1 MASKSKRTRTHNGA
15 KPAPDDHA
23 MTSRRE
29 DEAEDVPAWL
39 DDEVG
44 EAQPE
49 NDGGWPAGDA
59 LALDDEQAEAEAV
72 AYALTKTDDEEA
84 LDDLLDF
91 DEQQLQA
98 DERAADGIDPVRAY
112 LNEIGHTP
120 VLTAE
125 QELCLFALLDAAR
138 LARRLRANAQAPIWA
153 QAYTHLT
160 AAWRSVLTACEALS
174 SAPPDLAEMLR
185 AAREM
190 TAPDAHSAPGAF
202 QRYLRA
208 LGWGRNP
215 DIERISKPL
224 FEFALAALIL
234 PPAFVE
240 QLEAHAAHV
249 PDLPEWD
256 EVSAWLP
263 APAVCEEHLQLVT
276 QQAEEAK
283 NTLVRANLRLVM
295 SIAKRYLGR
304 GIAFMDL
311 VQEGSMGL
319 LRAIDRFHAW
329 RGFKFST
336 YATWWIRQA
345 MTRAIADQA
354 RTIRL
359 PIHFMDEV
367 NRLIHLQRRMTQTL
381 GQEPTSEELALEMAL
396 EEGLLDEQEAARI
409 MEARAKGEALE
420 PVLAHKYDQAVKRVE
435 KIMRLALEPLSLE
448 APVGTEQNS
457 LMGDF
462 VADESGPS
470 PVELASL
477 QMLKQQI
484 RGLMAGLTK
493 REREILE
500 MRFGFRDGQSH
511 TLEEVSHAFRIT
523 RERVRQIE
531 AKALRK
537 LRHPLN
543 SRRLRDY
550 LGDLS

>member
-15 KPAPDDHA
+15 KPAPDDHVL
-23 MTSRRE
+23 TTHRE
-29 DEAEDVPAWL
+29 GEAENVLAWL

-49 NDGGWPAGDA
+49 DDGGWPTGDA

-138 LARRLRANAQAPIWA
+138 LARRLRANAQAPVWA
-153 QAYTHLT
+153 QAYAHLT

-174 SAPPDLAEMLR
+174 SSPPDLAEMLR

>member
-1 MASKSKRTRTHNGA
+1 MANKSRRTRTHQEGD
-15 KPAPDDHA
+15 PALDG
-23 MTSRRE
+23 RE
-29 DEAEDVPAWL
+29 SAGYAETAASVWL
-39 DDEVG
+39 DDDLE
-44 EAQPE
+44 EARPDDDQWLAV
-49 NDGGWPAGDA
+49 DG
-59 LALDDEQAEAEAV
+59 LALDDEQAEAEAI
-72 AYALTKTDDEEA
+72 AYALTKADDENA
-84 LDDLLDF
+84 LDDLTDL
-91 DEQQLQA
+91 DEQQLKA
-98 DERAADGIDPVRAY
+98 DEGAADGIDPVRAY

-125 QELCLFALLDAAR
+125 QELCLFAQLSAAR
-138 LARRLRANAQAPIWA
+138 LADRSQADEPV
-153 QAYTHLT
+153 HLSRT
-160 AAWRSVLTACEALS
+160 YAHLVAAWHDVLAACAALS

-190 TAPDAHSAPGAF
+190 AAPNPNPLPSAL
-202 QRYLRA
+202 QQYLRA

-215 DIERISKPL
+215 DVERISKPL
-224 FEFALAALIL
+224 FEFALAALVL

-240 QLEAHAAHV
+240 QLETHAAHA

-256 EVSAWLP
+256 EVSAWMP
-263 APAVCEEHLQLVT
+263 PPDACAEHRQRVA

-319 LRAIDRFHAW
+319 LRAIDRFHVW

-367 NRLIHLQRRMTQTL
+367 NKLIHLQRRMTQAL

-396 EEGLLDEQEAARI
+396 EIGLLDEQEAARV
-409 MEARAKGEALE
+409 MEAKAKGEALA
-420 PVLAHKYDQAVKRVE
+420 PGLAQKYDQAVKRVQ
-435 KIMRLALEPLSLE
+435 KIMRLALEPVSLE

-470 PVELASL
+470 PVEQASL
-477 QMLKQQI
+477 QMLKQQVH
-484 RGLMAGLTK
+484 RLMAGLTE
-493 REREILE
+493 RERAVLE
-500 MRFGFRDGQSH
+500 MRFGFRDGQAH
-511 TLEEVSHAFRIT
+511 TLEEVSHAFHIT

-550 LGDLS
+550 LGDLA

>member
-1 MASKSKRTRTHNGA
+1 MANKSRRTRTHHPSD
-15 KPAPDDHA
+15 PALDGHGPDGHA
-23 MTSRRE
+23 ETTASAWVDE
-29 DEAEDVPAWL
+29 DLKEAQL
-39 DDEVG
+39 DDD
-44 EAQPE
+44 Q
-49 NDGGWPAGDA
+49 W
-59 LALDDEQAEAEAV
+59 LAVDDEQAEAEAI
-72 AYALTKTDDEEA
+72 AYALTKADDEDA
-84 LDDLLDF
+84 LDDLLDL
-91 DEQQLQA
+91 DERQLQA
-98 DERAADGIDPVRAY
+98 DEGVAGGIDPVRAY

-125 QELCLFALLDAAR
+125 QELCLFAQLGAAR
-138 LARRLRANAQAPIWA
+138 LADRSQADEPA
-153 QAYTHLT
+153 HLSRT
-160 AAWRSVLTACEALS
+160 YAHLVAAWRDVLAACAALS

-190 TAPDAHSAPGAF
+190 AAPNPNPLPGALH
-202 QRYLRA
+202 QYLRA

-215 DIERISKPL
+215 DVERISKPL
-224 FEFALAALIL
+224 FEFALAVLVL

-240 QLEAHAAHV
+240 QLETHAVHA

-256 EVSAWLP
+256 EVSAWMP
-263 APAVCEEHLQLVT
+263 PPDVCAEHRQRVA
-276 QQAEEAK
+276 QQGGEAK
-283 NTLVRANLRLVM
+283 NVLVRANLRLVM

-304 GIAFMDL
+304 GVAFMDL

-319 LRAIDRFHAW
+319 LRAIDRFHVW

-367 NRLIHLQRRMTQTL
+367 NKLIHLQRRMTQAL

-396 EEGLLDEQEAARI
+396 EIGLLDEQESARV
-409 MEARAKGEALE
+409 MEAKAKGEALA
-420 PVLAHKYDQAVKRVE
+420 PGLAQKYDQAVRRVQ
-435 KIMRLALEPLSLE
+435 KIMRLALEPVSLE

-477 QMLKQQI
+477 QMLKQQVH
-484 RGLMAGLTK
+484 RLMAGLTE
-493 REREILE
+493 RERAVLE
-500 MRFGFRDGQSH
+500 MRFGFRDGRAH
-511 TLEEVSHAFRIT
+511 TLEEVSHAFHIT

-550 LGDLS
+550 LGDLA

>member
-15 KPAPDDHA
+15 KPAPDDHVL
-23 MTSRRE
+23 TTHRE
-29 DEAEDVPAWL
+29 GEAENVLAWL

-49 NDGGWPAGDA
+49 DDGGWLTGDA

-72 AYALTKTDDEEA
+72 AYALTKTNDEEA

-125 QELCLFALLDAAR
+125 QELCLFALLNAAR
-138 LARRLRANAQAPIWA
+138 LARRLRANAQAPVWA
-153 QAYTHLT
+153 QAYAHLT

>member
-49 NDGGWPAGDA
+49 DDGGWPTGDA

-138 LARRLRANAQAPIWA
+138 LACRLRANAQAPVWV
-153 QAYTHLT
+153 QAYAHLT

-367 NRLIHLQRRMTQTL
+367 NRLIHLQRRMAQTL

>member
-1 MASKSKRTRTHNGA
+1 MANKSRRTRSHQEGDPALNGHE
-15 KPAPDDHA
+15 PAGYA
-23 MTSRRE
+23 ETTTS
-29 DEAEDVPAWL
+29 VWL
-39 DDEVG
+39 DDDLEDARPDDDQWLAV
-44 EAQPE
+44 
-49 NDGGWPAGDA
+49 DG
-59 LALDDEQAEAEAV
+59 LALDDEQAAAEAI
-72 AYALTKTDDEEA
+72 AYALTKADDEDA
-84 LDDLLDF
+84 LDDLVDL
-91 DEQQLQA
+91 DEQQLKA
-98 DERAADGIDPVRAY
+98 DEGAADGIDPVRAY

-125 QELCLFALLDAAR
+125 QELCLFAQLGAAR
-138 LARRLRANAQAPIWA
+138 LADRSQADEPV
-153 QAYTHLT
+153 HLSRT
-160 AAWRSVLTACEALS
+160 YAHLVATWHDVLAACAALS
-174 SAPPDLAEMLR
+174 GAPPDLAEMLR

-190 TAPDAHSAPGAF
+190 AAPNPNPLPSALH
-202 QRYLRA
+202 QYLRA

-215 DIERISKPL
+215 DVERISKPL
-224 FEFALAALIL
+224 FEFALAALVL

-240 QLEAHAAHV
+240 QLETHAAHA

-256 EVSAWLP
+256 EVSTWMPPPDAC
-263 APAVCEEHLQLVT
+263 AEHRQRVA

-304 GIAFMDL
+304 GVAFMDL

-319 LRAIDRFHAW
+319 LRAIDRFHVW

-367 NRLIHLQRRMTQTL
+367 NKLIHLQRRMTQAL

-396 EEGLLDEQEAARI
+396 EIGLLDEQEAARV
-409 MEARAKGEALE
+409 MEAKAKGEALA
-420 PVLAHKYDQAVKRVE
+420 PGLAQKYDQAVKRVQ
-435 KIMRLALEPLSLE
+435 KIMRLALEPVSLE

-470 PVELASL
+470 PVEQASL
-477 QMLKQQI
+477 QMLKQQV
-484 RGLMAGLTK
+484 RRLMAGLTE
-493 REREILE
+493 RERAVLE
-500 MRFGFRDGQSH
+500 MRFGFRDGQAH
-511 TLEEVSHAFRIT
+511 TLEEVSHAFHIT

-550 LGDLS
+550 LGDLA

>member
-15 KPAPDDHA
+15 KPAPDDHVL
-23 MTSRRE
+23 TTHRE
-29 DEAEDVPAWL
+29 GEAENVLAWL

-49 NDGGWPAGDA
+49 DDGGWPTGDA

-138 LARRLRANAQAPIWA
+138 LARRLRANAQAPVWA
-153 QAYTHLT
+153 QAYAHLT

-311 VQEGSMGL
+311 VQEGSLGL

>member
-15 KPAPDDHA
+15 KPAPDDHVL
-23 MTSRRE
+23 TTHRE
-29 DEAEDVPAWL
+29 GEAENVLAWL

-49 NDGGWPAGDA
+49 DDGGWPTGDA

-138 LARRLRANAQAPIWA
+138 LARRLRANAQAPVWA
-153 QAYTHLT
+153 QAYAHLT
-160 AAWRSVLTACEALS
+160 AAWHSVLTACEALS

-367 NRLIHLQRRMTQTL
+367 NRLIHLQRRMMQTL

>member
-15 KPAPDDHA
+15 KPAPDDHVL
-23 MTSRRE
+23 TTHRE
-29 DEAEDVPAWL
+29 GEAENVLAWL

-49 NDGGWPAGDA
+49 DDGGWPTGDA

-138 LARRLRANAQAPIWA
+138 LARRLRANAQAPVWA
-153 QAYTHLT
+153 QAYAHLT

-435 KIMRLALEPLSLE
+435 KTMRLALEPLSLE

>member
-15 KPAPDDHA
+15 KPAPDDRVLTTH
-23 MTSRRE
+23 RE
-29 DEAEDVPAWL
+29 GEAENVLAWL

-49 NDGGWPAGDA
+49 DDGGWPTGDA

-138 LARRLRANAQAPIWA
+138 LARRLRANAQAPVWA
-153 QAYTHLT
+153 QAYAHLT

>member
-15 KPAPDDHA
+15 KPAPDDHVL
-23 MTSRRE
+23 TTHRE
-29 DEAEDVPAWL
+29 GEAENVLAWL

-49 NDGGWPAGDA
+49 DDGGWPTGDA

-138 LARRLRANAQAPIWA
+138 LARRLRANAQAPVWA
-153 QAYTHLT
+153 QAYAHLT

-190 TAPDAHSAPGAF
+190 TAPDAHSSPGAF

-208 LGWGRNP
+208 LGWGRNS

-367 NRLIHLQRRMTQTL
+367 NRLIHLQRRMMQTL

-550 LGDLS
+550 LSDLS

>member
-15 KPAPDDHA
+15 KPALDDHVL
-23 MTSRRE
+23 TTHRE
-29 DEAEDVPAWL
+29 GEAENVLAWL

-49 NDGGWPAGDA
+49 DDGGWPTGDA

-138 LARRLRANAQAPIWA
+138 LARRLRANAQAPVWA
-153 QAYTHLT
+153 QAYAHLT

>member
-1 MASKSKRTRTHNGA
+1 MANKSRRTRSHQEGDPALNGHE
-15 KPAPDDHA
+15 PAGY
-23 MTSRRE
+23 
-29 DEAEDVPAWL
+29 AETAASVWL
-39 DDEVG
+39 DDDLE
-44 EAQPE
+44 EARPDDDQWLAV
-49 NDGGWPAGDA
+49 DG
-59 LALDDEQAEAEAV
+59 LALDDEQAEAEAI
-72 AYALTKTDDEEA
+72 AYALTKADDENA
-84 LDDLLDF
+84 LDDLTDL
-91 DEQQLQA
+91 DEQQLKA
-98 DERAADGIDPVRAY
+98 DEGAADGIDPVRAY

-125 QELCLFALLDAAR
+125 QELCLFAQLSAAR
-138 LARRLRANAQAPIWA
+138 LADRSQADEPV
-153 QAYTHLT
+153 HLSRT
-160 AAWRSVLTACEALS
+160 YAHLVAAWHDVLAACAALS

-190 TAPDAHSAPGAF
+190 AAPNPNPLPSAL
-202 QRYLRA
+202 QQYLRA

-215 DIERISKPL
+215 DVERISKPL
-224 FEFALAALIL
+224 FEFALAALVL

-240 QLEAHAAHV
+240 QLETHAAHA

-256 EVSAWLP
+256 EVSAWMP
-263 APAVCEEHLQLVT
+263 PPDACAEHRRRVA

-319 LRAIDRFHAW
+319 LRAIDRFHVW

-367 NRLIHLQRRMTQTL
+367 NKLIHLQRRMTQAL

-396 EEGLLDEQEAARI
+396 EIGLLDEQEAARV
-409 MEARAKGEALE
+409 MEAKAKGEALA
-420 PVLAHKYDQAVKRVE
+420 PGLAQKYDQAVKRVQ
-435 KIMRLALEPLSLE
+435 KIMRLALEPVSLE

-470 PVELASL
+470 PVEQASL
-477 QMLKQQI
+477 QMLKQQV
-484 RGLMAGLTK
+484 RRLMAGLTE
-493 REREILE
+493 RERAVLE
-500 MRFGFRDGQSH
+500 MRFGFRDGQAH
-511 TLEEVSHAFRIT
+511 TLEEVSHAFHIT

-550 LGDLS
+550 LGDLA

>member
-15 KPAPDDHA
+15 KPVPDDHVL
-23 MTSRRE
+23 TTHRE
-29 DEAEDVPAWL
+29 GEAENVLAWL

-49 NDGGWPAGDA
+49 DDGGWPTGDA

-138 LARRLRANAQAPIWA
+138 LARRLRANAQAPVWA
-153 QAYTHLT
+153 QAYAHLT

>member
-15 KPAPDDHA
+15 KPAPDDHVL
-23 MTSRRE
+23 TTHRE
-29 DEAEDVPAWL
+29 GEAENVLAWL

-49 NDGGWPAGDA
+49 DDGGWPTGDA

-138 LARRLRANAQAPIWA
+138 LARRLRANAQAPVWA
-153 QAYTHLT
+153 QAYAHLT

-367 NRLIHLQRRMTQTL
+367 NRLIHLQRRMMQTL

>member
-15 KPAPDDHA
+15 KPAPDDHVL
-23 MTSRRE
+23 TTHRE
-29 DEAEDVPAWL
+29 GEAENVLAWL

-49 NDGGWPAGDA
+49 DDGGWPTGDA

-138 LARRLRANAQAPIWA
+138 LARRLRANAQAPVWA
-153 QAYTHLT
+153 QAYAHLT

>member
-15 KPAPDDHA
+15 KPAPDDHVL
-23 MTSRRE
+23 TTHRE
-29 DEAEDVPAWL
+29 GEAENVLAWL

-49 NDGGWPAGDA
+49 DDGGWPTGDA

-138 LARRLRANAQAPIWA
+138 LARRLRANAQAPVWA
-153 QAYTHLT
+153 QAYAHLT

-190 TAPDAHSAPGAF
+190 TALDAHSAPGAF

-215 DIERISKPL
+215 DIERISRPL

>member
-15 KPAPDDHA
+15 KPAPDDHVL
-23 MTSRRE
+23 TTHRE
-29 DEAEDVPAWL
+29 GEAENVLAWL

-49 NDGGWPAGDA
+49 DDGGWPTGDA

-138 LARRLRANAQAPIWA
+138 LARRLRANAQAPVWA
-153 QAYTHLT
+153 QAYAHLT

-215 DIERISKPL
+215 DIERISKSL

-537 LRHPLN
+537 LRHPFN

>member
-15 KPAPDDHA
+15 KPAPDDHVL
-23 MTSRRE
+23 TTHRE
-29 DEAEDVPAWL
+29 GEAENVLAWL

-49 NDGGWPAGDA
+49 DDGGWPTGDA

-138 LARRLRANAQAPIWA
+138 LARRLRANAQAPVWA
-153 QAYTHLT
+153 QAYVHLT